1 MAIVN
6 ITINGQK
13 LEAKSG
19 QTVLQASEEAGIHIP
34 VLCHHPAL
42 APQGACR
49 LCLVEIE
56 KQRTL
61 QPACTYP
68 ITEGMVALTESE
80 KVVAARKFIL
90 EMLFSER
97 IHYCMYCPV
106 SGGEDNTDC
115 ELQAAA
121 YRYGLD
127 SWQYAPNY
135 AKRWP
140 VDASRKYF
148 VMDHSRCILCR
159 RCVRACD
166 EMVANHTLG
175 LRDRGART
183 MVVADGG
190 VPFGASSCVSC
201 GTCLQVCPTGA
212 LIDRRS
218 AFQGRETDVER
229 TRTTCLACAV
239 GCGIEAVTRHNS
251 LLRVEGDWEAANRG
265 ILCVAGR
272 FEVVDPQPK
281 RITTPLVRRD
291 GKLAEASWDEAL
303 ALVVSRLKAGK
314 AGGLASARL
323 TNEELAAFAR
333 LFKDAPRGGD
343 AALLSGEVPSLGLG
357 GLPANIASL
366 ADVEASDCIVVVG
379 GDPLEDQK
387 VLGYLLRRCAD
398 SERQLVVVAD
408 GAGDLAPHSATRH
421 PLRNAAK
428 IKAAVE
434 KAERPV
440 VLFAGGLGEDV
451 YAVLRS
457 LPTKTRFMPL
467 VTGANA
473 VGAARVGLTAR
484 PVKADSVLVYA
495 GDDHLAATSLPGASF
510 VAVMAAYEGPWLK
523 AADVVLPA
531 RTWTE
536 KSGHAVNLEGREL
549 PVVACTRPPEGVVA
563 DEATLARL
571 HKEIAS

>member
-13 LEAKSG
+13 LEARSG

-68 ITEGMVALTESE
+68 ITEGMVAFTESE

-106 SGGEDNTDC
+106 SGGENNTDC
-115 ELQAAA
+115 KLQEAA

-159 RCVRACD
+159 RCIRACD
-166 EMVANHTLG
+166 ELVANHTLG
-175 LRDRGART
+175 LRDRGAKT

-251 LLRVEGDWEAANRG
+251 LLRVEGDWEAANQG

-272 FEVVDPQPK
+272 FEVVEPQPK
-281 RITTPLVRRD
+281 RITKPLIRRD
-291 GKLAEASWDEAL
+291 GKLAEAGWDEAL
-303 ALVVSRLKAGK
+303 ALVAGKLRGGK
-314 AGGLASARL
+314 AGGLASPRL
-323 TNEELAAFAR
+323 TNEELAAFAH
-333 LFKDAPRGGD
+333 LFKDPVGGD
-343 AALLSGEVPSLGLG
+343 DVALLGGEVPSLGLG
-357 GLPANIASL
+357 SLPANIASL
-366 ADVEASDCIVVVG
+366 ADVQASDCIVVVG

-398 SERQLVVVAD
+398 NGRQLIVVAE
-408 GAGDLAPHSATRH
+408 GSSLAPHATASH
-421 PLRNAAK
+421 PLRNVAK

-440 VLFAGGLGEDV
+440 VLFAGGLDEAV

-457 LPTKTRFMPL
+457 LPSKTRFMPL

-473 VGAARVGLTAR
+473 AGAARAGLMAR
-484 PVKADSVLVYA
+484 PVAADSLLVYA
-495 GDDHLAATSLPGASF
+495 GDDHLSAAGLPKAGF
-510 VAVMAAYEGPWLK
+510 LAVMAAYEGPWLRE
-523 AADVVLPA
+523 ADVVLPA
-531 RTWTE
+531 LTWTE
-536 KSGHAVNLEGREL
+536 KSGHTVNLEGREL
-549 PVVACTRPPEGVVA
+549 PLVACTTPPDGVVP
-563 DEATLARL
+563 DVATLARL

>member
-6 ITINGQK
+6 VTINGQK
-13 LEAKSG
+13 LEARSG
-19 QTVLQASEEAGIHIP
+19 QTVLQASEDAGIRIP

-42 APQGACR
+42 PPQGACR

-68 ITEGMVALTESE
+68 VTEGMIAYTESE

-115 ELQAAA
+115 ELQEAA
-121 YRYGLD
+121 YRYGID

-159 RCVRACD
+159 RCIRACD

-175 LRDRGART
+175 LRDRGAKT

-201 GTCLQVCPTGA
+201 GSCLQVCPTGA

-239 GCGIEAVTRHNS
+239 GCGIEAITRHNS
-251 LLRVEGDWEAANRG
+251 LLRVEGDWEAANKG
-265 ILCVAGR
+265 ILCVDGR

-281 RITTPLVRRD
+281 RITRPLIRRD
-291 GKLAEASWDEAL
+291 GKLVEATWDEAL
-303 ALVVSRLKAGK
+303 ALVGGKLKAGK
-314 AGGLASARL
+314 AGGLASPRL

-333 LFKDAPRGGD
+333 LFNGLADGSE
-343 AALLSGEVPSLGLG
+343 AALLAGDVPSLGLG
-357 GLPANIASL
+357 GLPANIATL

-398 SERQLVVVAD
+398 REQQLIVVSD
-408 GAGDLAPHSATRH
+408 GGSPSPQAAAHY
-421 PLRNAAK
+421 PLRNVAK
-428 IKAAVE
+428 IKSAVE
-434 KAERPV
+434 SAQRPV
-440 VLFAGGLGEDV
+440 VLFAGGLDEDV
-451 YAVLRS
+451 YAVLRG
-457 LPTKTRFMPL
+457 LPSKTRFMPL

-473 VGAARVGLTAR
+473 IGAARAGLTVR
-484 PVKADSVLVYA
+484 PMVADSVLVYA
-495 GDDHLAATSLPGASF
+495 GDDPIAPATLPGAGF
-510 VAVMAAYEGPWLK
+510 VAVMAAYEGPWMK
-523 AADVVLPA
+523 GADVALPA
-531 RTWTE
+531 LTWTE
-536 KSGHAVNLEGREL
+536 KNGHTVNLEGREL
-549 PVVACTRPPEGVVA
+549 PVVACTAPPDGVGT

-571 HKEIAS
+571 HKEIVS